1 MEEKEKMLFMKK
13 EIRQS
18 LIFAVLMSI
27 LTILAFIFNKEVY
40 YYIAYYQNTITIVIL
55 YAALVILTGYY
66 WGKFLFKKMMR

>member
-1 MEEKEKMLFMKK
+1 MEEKEKMLFMKN

-27 LTILAFIFNKEVY
+27 LTILAFVSNKEVY

-55 YAALVILTGYY
+55 YTALVILTGYY

>member
-1 MEEKEKMLFMKK
+1 MEEKEKMLFMKN

-27 LTILAFIFNKEVY
+27 LTILAFVSNKEVY

-55 YAALVILTGYY
+55 YTALVILTGYY
-66 WGKFLFKKMMR
+66 WGKFLFKKVMR